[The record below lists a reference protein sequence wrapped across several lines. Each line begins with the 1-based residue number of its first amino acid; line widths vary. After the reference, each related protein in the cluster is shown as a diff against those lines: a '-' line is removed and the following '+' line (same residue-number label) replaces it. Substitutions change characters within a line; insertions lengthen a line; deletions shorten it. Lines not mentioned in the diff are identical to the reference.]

1 MDPEKREDSGE
12 EAASQ
17 CDCCAMRGESR
28 SCDPQL
34 VTTEIDVGM
43 ALVGCAAFEC
53 AFAITGSVGVVLA
66 QSGPYAPVSEP
77 GEAFP
82 MAPGQITLRLRPEN
96 LHANVLARS
105 DGEDR
110 ELMVEFSAFDG
121 HPVHLVRVA
130 SEFDALVMDGLARSA
145 GEGLTQERKSLPQV
159 FIPWEEGDQLGQI
172 DAILDDG
179 GETRRELLPHCYT
192 GPHPRAV
199 NQWILPSVFEH
210 LCTTGL
216 SLSVVVFAEGVA
228 QAVTGFVHV
237 TSTDASGRMSVG
249 LGCASLD
256 VELALVHEA
265 LLVRSHGPLGL
276 TSAIELYD
284 DRHHV
289 LALLTQ
295 LGSVSPDV
303 HRAWE
308 LLAESLP

>member
-1 MDPEKREDSGE
+1 
-12 EAASQ
+12 
-17 CDCCAMRGESR
+17 
-28 SCDPQL
+28 
-34 VTTEIDVGM
+34 
-43 ALVGCAAFEC
+43 
-53 AFAITGSVGVVLA
+53 
-66 QSGPYAPVSEP
+66 
-77 GEAFP
+77 